1 MPRRKIINGGVGE
14 HRNYNINKKYSYDQD
29 QLDIIIDA
37 LEYYQELS
45 EQDSTSDYVVFDI
58 TINIDE
64 TTKSQLFNGEYYD
77 DGLEY
82 VAFNPNSLK
91 KVLPA
96 ENYYYR
102 WTREFKTNHGMGE
115 HYHLMVIANHFPPSQ
130 LRTIQESVKNLD
142 GVLTAFLSP
151 RELEDDDPRG
161 KIHFHWLN
169 RDGVDG
175 IDDAVTRHCYRA
187 KLDQKLDGMKR
198 SFDGSREMKPL
209 LPVSSRKQQQ
219 FIAQHNVE
227 FMF

>member
-1 MPRRKIINGGVGE
+1 MPRRKIINGDVGE
-14 HRNYNINKKYSYDQD
+14 YRNYNINDIYTYDQV

-142 GVLTAFLSP
+142 GVLTVFLSP

>member
-1 MPRRKIINGGVGE
+1 M
-14 HRNYNINKKYSYDQD
+14 
-29 QLDIIIDA
+29 
-37 LEYYQELS
+37 S

-64 TTKSQLFNGEYYD
+64 TTKSQLFNGEHYD

-91 KVLPA
+91 QVLPA

-102 WTREFKTNHGMGE
+102 WTREFKTKYGMGE
-115 HYHLMVIANHFPPSQ
+115 HYHLMVIANHFPK
-130 LRTIQESVKNLD
+130 SVKNDTRSCENLD
-142 GVLTAFLSP
+142 GVLTVFLSP

>member
-64 TTKSQLFNGEYYD
+64 TTKSQLFNGEHYD

-130 LRTIQESVKNLD
+130 LRTIQEAVKNLD

-187 KLDQKLDGMKR
+187 KLDQKLKGMKR

-209 LPVSSRKQQQ
+209 LPVSLRKQQQ

-227 FMF
+227 VMF

>member
-1 MPRRKIINGGVGE
+1 MPRRKIINGDVGE
-14 HRNYNINKKYSYDQD
+14 YRNYNINDIYTYDQV

-64 TTKSQLFNGEYYD
+64 TTKSQLFMGEHYD

-91 KVLPA
+91 QVLPA

-151 RELEDDDPRG
+151 RDLEDDDPRG

-175 IDDAVTRHCYRA
+175 IDDAVNRHCYRA
-187 KLDQKLDGMKR
+187 KLDQKLKGMKR

-209 LPVSSRKQQQ
+209 LPVSIRKQQQ
-219 FIAQHNVE
+219 FIAQHDVE
-227 FMF
+227 VMF

>member
-1 MPRRKIINGGVGE
+1 MPRRKIINGDVGE
-14 HRNYNINKKYSYDQD
+14 YRNYNINDIYTYDQV

>member
-1 MPRRKIINGGVGE
+1 MPRRKIINGDVGE
-14 HRNYNINKKYSYDQD
+14 HRNYNINKKYTYDQD

-102 WTREFKTNHGMGE
+102 WTREFKTKYGMGE

-130 LRTIQESVKNLD
+130 LRTIQEAVKNLD
-142 GVLTAFLSP
+142 GVLTVFLSP

>member
-1 MPRRKIINGGVGE
+1 MPRRKIINGDVGE
-14 HRNYNINKKYSYDQD
+14 YRNYNINDIYTYDQV

-64 TTKSQLFNGEYYD
+64 TTKSQLFMGEHYD

-91 KVLPA
+91 QVLPA

-142 GVLTAFLSP
+142 GVLTVFLSP
-151 RELEDDDPRG
+151 RDLEDDDPRG

-175 IDDAVTRHCYRA
+175 IDDAVNRHCYRA
-187 KLDQKLDGMKR
+187 KLEQKLKGMKR

-209 LPVSSRKQQQ
+209 LPVSIRKQQQ
-219 FIAQHNVE
+219 FIAQHDVE
-227 FMF
+227 VIF

>member
-1 MPRRKIINGGVGE
+1 MPRRKIINGDVGE
-14 HRNYNINKKYSYDQD
+14 YRNYNINDIYTYDQV

-64 TTKSQLFNGEYYD
+64 TTKSQLFNGEHYD

-91 KVLPA
+91 QVLPA

-102 WTREFKTNHGMGE
+102 WTREFKTKYGMGE

-130 LRTIQESVKNLD
+130 LRTIQEAVKNLD
-142 GVLTAFLSP
+142 GVFTAFISP
-151 RELEDDDPRG
+151 RELKGDDPRG

-187 KLDQKLDGMKR
+187 KLDQKLEGMKR
-198 SFDGSREMKPL
+198 SFDGSRVMKPL
-209 LPVSSRKQQQ
+209 LPVSLRKQQQ
-219 FIAQHNVE
+219 FIDQNNVE
-227 FMF
+227 VMF

>member
-1 MPRRKIINGGVGE
+1 MPRRKIINGDVGE
-14 HRNYNINKKYSYDQD
+14 HRNYNINKKYTYDQD

>member
-1 MPRRKIINGGVGE
+1 MPRRKIINGDVGE
-14 HRNYNINKKYSYDQD
+14 YRNYNINDIYTYDQV

-64 TTKSQLFNGEYYD
+64 TTKSQLFMGEHYD

-91 KVLPA
+91 QVLPA

-102 WTREFKTNHGMGE
+102 WTREFKTKYGMGE

-142 GVLTAFLSP
+142 GVLTVFLSP
-151 RELEDDDPRG
+151 RDLEDDDPRG

-175 IDDAVTRHCYRA
+175 IDDAVNRHCYRA
-187 KLDQKLDGMKR
+187 KLEQKLKGMKR

-209 LPVSSRKQQQ
+209 LPVSIRKQQQ
-219 FIAQHNVE
+219 FIAQHDVE
-227 FMF
+227 VIF

>member
-1 MPRRKIINGGVGE
+1 MPRRKIINGDVGE
-14 HRNYNINKKYSYDQD
+14 YRNYNINDIYTYDQV

-37 LEYYQELS
+37 LESYQELS

-64 TTKSQLFNGEYYD
+64 TTKSQLFNGEHYD

-91 KVLPA
+91 QVLPA

-151 RELEDDDPRG
+151 RELKNDDPRG

>member
-1 MPRRKIINGGVGE
+1 MPRRKIINGDVGE
-14 HRNYNINKKYSYDQD
+14 YRNYNINERYTYDQV

-37 LEYYQELS
+37 LEYYKELS
-45 EQDSTSDYVVFDI
+45 EQDSTSEYVAFDI

-64 TTKSQLFNGEYYD
+64 TTKSQLFMGEHYD
-77 DGLEY
+77 DGFEY

-91 KVLPA
+91 QVLPA

-130 LRTIQESVKNLD
+130 LRTIQEAVKNLD

-151 RELEDDDPRG
+151 RELKDDDPRG
-161 KIHFHWLN
+161 RIHFHWLT

-175 IDDAVTRHCYRA
+175 IDDAVNRHCYRA

-209 LPVSSRKQQQ
+209 LPVSLRKQQQ

>member
-1 MPRRKIINGGVGE
+1 MPRRKIINGDVGE
-14 HRNYNINKKYSYDQD
+14 YRNYNINDIYTYDQV

-227 FMF
+227 VMF

>member
-1 MPRRKIINGGVGE
+1 MPRRKIINGDVGE
-14 HRNYNINKKYSYDQD
+14 YRNYNINDIYTYDQV

-130 LRTIQESVKNLD
+130 LRTIQEAVKNLD
-142 GVLTAFLSP
+142 GVLTVFLSP

>member
-1 MPRRKIINGGVGE
+1 MPRRKIINGDVGE
-14 HRNYNINKKYSYDQD
+14 YRNYNINEKYTYDQV

-37 LEYYQELS
+37 LEYYKELLD
-45 EQDSTSDYVVFDI
+45 QDSTSEYVAFDI

-64 TTKSQLFNGEYYD
+64 TTKSQLFMGEHYD
-77 DGLEY
+77 DGFEY

-91 KVLPA
+91 QVLPA

-151 RELEDDDPRG
+151 RDLEDDDPRG

-169 RDGVDG
+169 HDGVDG
-175 IDDAVTRHCYRA
+175 IDDAVNRHCYRA
-187 KLDQKLDGMKR
+187 KLEQKLKGMKR

-209 LPVSSRKQQQ
+209 LPVSIRKQQQ

>member
-1 MPRRKIINGGVGE
+1 MPRRKIINGDVGE
-14 HRNYNINKKYSYDQD
+14 YRNYNINDIYTYDQV

-64 TTKSQLFNGEYYD
+64 TTKSQLFNGEHYD

-91 KVLPA
+91 QVLPA

-102 WTREFKTNHGMGE
+102 WTREFKTKYGMGE
-115 HYHLMVIANHFPPSQ
+115 HYHLMVIANHFPK
-130 LRTIQESVKNLD
+130 SVKNDTRSCENLD
-142 GVLTAFLSP
+142 GVLTVFLSP

>member
-1 MPRRKIINGGVGE
+1 MPRRKIINGDVGE
-14 HRNYNINKKYSYDQD
+14 YRNYNINDIYTYDQV

-64 TTKSQLFNGEYYD
+64 TTKSQLFNGEHYD

-91 KVLPA
+91 QVLPA

-142 GVLTAFLSP
+142 GVLTVFLSP

>member
-1 MPRRKIINGGVGE
+1 MPRRKIINGDVGE
-14 HRNYNINKKYSYDQD
+14 HRNYNINKKYTYDQD

-37 LEYYQELS
+37 LESYQELS